1 MNKSDYQDFSTVEA
15 AISAVVRGKNITEQD
30 KVDAMAKAIEDAIA
44 TLAEKPSEPIP
55 TPTPTPAVRDDDD
68 DDDDPSYPVTVPGGS
83 SVANGSIQ
91 VTPRNAEKGSRV
103 TITVA
108 PDPGYVLGSLS
119 VTDYKGNALTLT
131 DAGDGKY
138 TFLMPG
144 SAVKT
149 SVSFVPEA
157 VTPAPGPDQAFP
169 FADVKAD
176 AYYREAVRWAVDE
189 GITSGTS
196 ATTFG
201 PDLPCDR
208 GQIVTFLWR
217 AAGSPTPTG
226 ALTFTDVAEG
236 SYCADAVRWAAEN
249 GIASGTSKET
259 FSPDL
264 PCTRAQMAAFLYRSQ
279 KSPAVSG
286 VSSFTDVSAGD
297 YFHDAVLWA
306 AQNGITSGIS
316 AAAYGPDALCTRAQM
331 VMFLYRLMG
340 K

>member
-1 MNKSDYQDFSTVEA
+1 M
-15 AISAVVRGKNITEQD
+15 
-30 KVDAMAKAIEDAIA
+30 
-44 TLAEKPSEPIP
+44 
-55 TPTPTPAVRDDDD
+55 
-68 DDDDPSYPVTVPGGS
+68 
-83 SVANGSIQ
+83 ANGSIQ

-103 TITVA
+103 TITVT
-108 PDPGYVLGSLS
+108 PDPGYVLGALT

-131 DAGDGKY
+131 DAGNGKY
-138 TFLMPG
+138 TFTMPG

-149 SVSFVPEA
+149 SVSFVPET

-201 PDLPCDR
+201 PDLPCSR
-208 GQIVTFLWR
+208 GEIVTFLWR
-217 AAGSPTPTG
+217 AAGSPAPAG

-286 VSSFTDVSAGD
+286 SSAFTDVSAGD

-316 AAAYGPDALCTRAQM
+316 ATAYGPDAICTRAQM

>member
-1 MNKSDYQDFSTVEA
+1 M
-15 AISAVVRGKNITEQD
+15 
-30 KVDAMAKAIEDAIA
+30 
-44 TLAEKPSEPIP
+44 
-55 TPTPTPAVRDDDD
+55 
-68 DDDDPSYPVTVPGGS
+68 
-83 SVANGSIQ
+83 ANGSIQ

-103 TITVA
+103 TITVT

-149 SVSFVPEA
+149 SVSFVTEA

-201 PDLPCDR
+201 PDLPCTR

-217 AAGSPTPTG
+217 AAGSPAPTG

-286 VSSFTDVSAGD
+286 SSAFTDVNAGD

-316 AAAYGPDALCTRAQM
+316 AAAYGPDAICTRAQM